1 MTGTAMKRPDRRR
14 QVWVYIVAL
23 LFCIDFAFDGYLPS
37 HRRLQSLRQTSAQQQ
52 QTIMMAA
59 AQSKELAGLKAR
71 LRSAEQI
78 IEHYDAHIPWE
89 ASLGVFLQEIA
100 QIMTRHHLADQVV
113 VPGQE
118 RESDGVR
125 CISVH
130 VNCKGGLKDVFNFF
144 HDFQKMDRLVR
155 IEKVALK
162 NDSDLTGR
170 ITMDADAMIVYRPQ
184 AERHAA
190 ELADG
195 TSKVENNGA

>member
-1 MTGTAMKRPDRRR
+1 MSRMALKGSDRRR
-14 QVWVYIVAL
+14 QAWVCVVAL
-23 LFCIDFAFDGYLPS
+23 LFCADFAFYGYLPS
-37 HRRLQSLRQTSAQQQ
+37 HRRLLSLRQASAQQQ
-52 QTIMMAA
+52 QMIMMAA
-59 AQSKELAGLKAR
+59 AQSQELPTLKTR

-78 IEHYDAHIPWE
+78 IEHYDAYIPHE
-89 ASLGVFLQEIA
+89 ASLGIFLQEIA
-100 QIMTRHHLADQVV
+100 RIMTGHHLTDHVV

-130 VNCKGGLKDVFNFF
+130 VNCKGSLKDVFSFF
-144 HDFQKMDRLVR
+144 HDFQVMDRLVR

-170 ITMDADAMIVYRPQ
+170 VTMDADAMIVYRPQ
-184 AERHAA
+184 TERNATD
-190 ELADG
+190 LADG

>member
-1 MTGTAMKRPDRRR
+1 MSRTTPKSPDRRR

-23 LFCIDFAFDGYLPS
+23 LFCADFAFYGYLPS

-52 QTIMMAA
+52 QAIVMAA
-59 AQSKELAGLKAR
+59 AQSQELGGLKMR
-71 LRSAEQI
+71 LKSAEQI
-78 IEHYDAHIPWE
+78 IEHYDAYIPHE
-89 ASLGVFLQEIA
+89 ASLGAFLQEIA
-100 QIMTRHHLADQVV
+100 QIMTRHHLTDQVV

-125 CISVH
+125 CVSVH
-130 VNCKGGLKDVFNFF
+130 VNCQGSLKDVFSFF
-144 HDFQKMDRLVR
+144 RDFQRMDRLVR

-170 ITMDADAMIVYRPQ
+170 ITMDADAMIVHRPRT
-184 AERHAA
+184 ERGATD
-190 ELADG
+190 LADG